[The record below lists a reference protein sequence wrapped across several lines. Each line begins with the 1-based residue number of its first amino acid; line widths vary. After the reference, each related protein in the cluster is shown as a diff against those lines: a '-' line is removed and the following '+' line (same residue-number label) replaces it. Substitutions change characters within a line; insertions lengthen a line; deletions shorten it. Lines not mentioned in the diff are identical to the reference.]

1 MSQLYRGLI
10 IDVDLE
16 PTKGSETGKTR
27 PCIIV
32 TNNIYNERVPV
43 IQVVPL
49 TEWSLKKSKI
59 KSNIALVPSP
69 LNGLSKHSIADCL
82 QTRPIDHRN
91 RLVAIRGEIESELM
105 EKINQALKVIFDLI

>member
-1 MSQLYRGLI
+1 MSQLYRGMI

-32 TNNIYNERVPV
+32 TNDIYNDRVPV

-49 TEWSLKKSKI
+49 TEWNLKKSKI
-59 KSNIALVPSP
+59 KTNIAIVPSP
-69 LNGLSKHSIADCL
+69 LNGLSIHSIADCL
-82 QTRPIDHRN
+82 QTRPIDHQN
-91 RLVAIRGEIESELM
+91 RLISIRGEIELEVI
-105 EKINQALKVIFDLI
+105 EKINQALKVVFDLM

>member
-1 MSQLYRGLI
+1 MSQLYSWLI

-16 PTKGSETGKTR
+16 PTKGSETNKTR

-32 TNNIYNERVPV
+32 TNNIYNDRVPV

-59 KSNIALVPSP
+59 KTNIAIVPSP

-82 QTRPIDHRN
+82 QTRPIDRQN
-91 RLVAIRGEIESELM
+91 RIISIRGEIDLEIM
-105 EKINQALKVIFDLI
+105 EKINQALKVVFDLM

>member
-27 PCIIV
+27 PCVIV
-32 TNNIYNERVPV
+32 TNDIYNDRVPV
-43 IQVVPL
+43 IQV
-49 TEWSLKKSKI
+49 KKSKI
-59 KSNIALVPSP
+59 KTNIAIVPSP

-91 RLVAIRGEIESELM
+91 RLVSIRGEVELEMM
-105 EKINQALKVIFDLI
+105 EKINQALKVVFDLM

>member
-1 MSQLYRGLI
+1 MSELRRGLI

-16 PTKGSETGKTR
+16 PTKGSETDKIR

-59 KSNIALVPSP
+59 KTNVALIPSP
-69 LNGLSKHSIADCL
+69 VNGLSKHSIADCL
-82 QTRPIDHRN
+82 QTRPIDHQN
-91 RLVAIRGEIESELM
+91 RLRSIRGEVEPEIM
-105 EKINQALKVIFDLI
+105 EKIDRALKVVFDLL

>member
-1 MSQLYRGLI
+1 MSELYRGLI

-27 PCIIV
+27 PCVIV
-32 TNNIYNERVPV
+32 TNNIYNDRVPV

-59 KSNIALVPSP
+59 KTNVAIVPSP

-82 QTRPIDHRN
+82 QTRPIDHQN
-91 RLVAIRGEIESELM
+91 RLVSVRGEVEAELM
-105 EKINQALKVIFDLI
+105 TKINQALKAVFNLT

>member
-1 MSQLYRGLI
+1 MSELYRGLI

-27 PCIIV
+27 PCIVV
-32 TNNIYNERVPV
+32 TNNIYNDRVPV

-59 KSNIALVPSP
+59 KTNIAIVPSV

-82 QTRPIDHRN
+82 QTRPIDYQN
-91 RLVAIRGEIESELM
+91 RLVSIRGEVELAVM
-105 EKINQALKVIFDLI
+105 VKINHALKVVFDLL

>member
-1 MSQLYRGLI
+1 MSELFRGLI

-27 PCIIV
+27 PFIIV
-32 TNNIYNERVPV
+32 TNNIYNDRVPV

-49 TEWSLKKSKI
+49 TEWSLKKGKI
-59 KSNIALVPSP
+59 KTNIAIVPSS

-82 QTRPIDHRN
+82 QTRPIDHRD
-91 RLVAIRGEIESELM
+91 RLVSIRGEVEAELM
-105 EKINQALKVIFDLI
+105 AKINQALKVVFGLM

>member
-1 MSQLYRGLI
+1 MSQFYRGLI

-49 TEWSLKKSKI
+49 TEWSLKKSRI
-59 KSNIALVPSP
+59 KTNIALVPSP

-91 RLVAIRGEIESELM
+91 RLISIRGEVELEMM
-105 EKINQALKVIFDLI
+105 ENINQALKVVFDLM